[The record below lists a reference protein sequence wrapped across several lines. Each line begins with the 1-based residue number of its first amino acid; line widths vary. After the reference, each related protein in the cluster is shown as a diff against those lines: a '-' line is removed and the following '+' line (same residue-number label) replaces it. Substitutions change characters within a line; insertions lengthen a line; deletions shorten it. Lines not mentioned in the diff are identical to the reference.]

1 MRTGIALF
9 LALLLA
15 APLAAENSPKQL
27 LETAFARIDADEE
40 TFIPYSFIY
49 EAHTW
54 VRDGDGTLEE
64 EHLETGRY
72 TEFSPDSTLDELIEE
87 KTIFSKDGDEDDSD
101 ELGRPEETKEEEV
114 GGELPELDA
123 EFRRHHEFRF
133 DEWTEMDGAT
143 AARYKVRP
151 KKRKKEFWKGDV
163 WFGAEKGEL
172 LALDLEPAKRP
183 FGLKAMRVVGLY
195 HNEPEYDL
203 PVSIDM
209 DVEVKI
215 PIIVHKKIR
224 VEMRFRDFE
233 QI

>member
-1 MRTGIALF
+1 MRTGIVLILALF
-9 LALLLA
+9 LA
-15 APLAAENSPKQL
+15 APLAAEHSPKQL
-27 LETAFARIDADEE
+27 LETAFARIDLDQDS
-40 TFIPYSFIY
+40 FLPYSVLY
-49 EAHTW
+49 EVRTW
-54 VRDGDGTLEE
+54 VRDGDDTLEE
-64 EHLETGRY
+64 EHLEIGRY
-72 TEFSPDSTLDELIEE
+72 TEFSPDSTLDEVLEV
-87 KTIFSKDGDEDDSD
+87 KTIFSKDEGEDDAD
-101 ELGRPEETKEEEV
+101 EPGRPEETKEEEV
-114 GGELPELDA
+114 GGELPALDA

-133 DEWTEMDGAT
+133 AEWTEENGLR

-224 VEMRFRDFE
+224 VEIRFRDFE